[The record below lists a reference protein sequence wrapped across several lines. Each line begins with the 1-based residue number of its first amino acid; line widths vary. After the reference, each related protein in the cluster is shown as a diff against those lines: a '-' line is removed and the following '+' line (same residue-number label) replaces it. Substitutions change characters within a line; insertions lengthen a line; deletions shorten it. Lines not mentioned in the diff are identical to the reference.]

1 MSPVKYHP
9 VGESVDIVQ
18 ILFYF
23 YYRQMATSISNRG
36 LYIDYKLLVVEL
48 VFQYANQR
56 LAY

>member
-23 YYRQMATSISNRG
+23 YYRQMATSISNLG